1 MIIRYR
7 KHNNEYFI
15 PFQILIF
22 LWILHT
28 GPFFKELE
36 ATQTFLLAKLETH
49 FLLID
54 WLIYRLMMEIKWM
67 NAALCRAPQ
76 QADNKASHSGVCLFQ
91 LCAVLCS
98 RCPLLFTARAFLTVH
113 LFVRKRRDF
122 KHNSGC
128 LDSHLRVL
136 NVPEVQQKRKKR
148 VLLSWHNFTGR
159 LSGFFVL
166 ESYCDFLLH
175 NVLAIP
181 LLWLMPRCW
190 PEAVASAHSLMIDHT
205 LQQEGQAATSR
216 TLAFYRSPPAC
227 PGAPQW
233 NSPRLTGSLCFFSP
247 HAKLLKEFFWTKC
260 GRRKLGLNVK
270 YRVSRQTLLVELAN
284 PIISPRCS
292 PQCSTI
298 WPTAENY

>member
-1 MIIRYR
+1 MQLFVVLPN
-7 KHNNEYFI
+7 K
-15 PFQILIF
+15 QITRRHIQVFVSSSFVLYCV
-22 LWILHT
+22 
-28 GPFFKELE
+28 P
-36 ATQTFLLAKLETH
+36 
-49 FLLID
+49 
-54 WLIYRLMMEIKWM
+54 
-67 NAALCRAPQ
+67 AALCSSLRGRSWQSISSWEKEETLNTIPA
-76 QADNKASHSGVCLFQ
+76 AWILTSECWM
-91 LCAVLCS
+91 
-98 RCPLLFTARAFLTVH
+98 FL
-113 LFVRKRRDF
+113 KW
-122 KHNSGC
+122 
-128 LDSHLRVL
+128 
-136 NVPEVQQKRKKR
+136 KKR
-148 VLLSWHNFTGR
+148 VLLSWHNLTGR

-190 PEAVASAHSLMIDHT
+190 PEAVASAHSVMMNHT

-233 NSPRLTGSLCFFSP
+233 NSPHLTGSLCFFSP

-270 YRVSRQTLLVELAN
+270 YRLSRQTLLVELAN